1 MEQEL
6 KINFSIRIQL
16 PEQSLATM
24 FSRKEKKKKKSI
36 WAIFFAPFPNSSN
49 IYFQLTN

>member
-24 FSRKEKKKKKSI
+24 FSRKEKKKI
-36 WAIFFAPFPNSSN
+36 YLGNFFCPVS
-49 IYFQLTN
+49 